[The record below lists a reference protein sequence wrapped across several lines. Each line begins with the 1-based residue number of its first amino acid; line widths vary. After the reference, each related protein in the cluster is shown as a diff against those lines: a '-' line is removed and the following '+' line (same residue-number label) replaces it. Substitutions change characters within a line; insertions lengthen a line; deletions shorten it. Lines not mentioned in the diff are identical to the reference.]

1 MEYVILVPK
10 IGAVR
15 PLLLNGRRIPMHKF
29 RKLLT
34 LLLALTMV
42 LGILCVPGLAYGKDV
57 YNINKYVAFGDS
69 VASGMNN
76 EGGPLKVQT
85 GTDAEGNPVYTELL
99 GTTDFGYVARVAR
112 GVGLDVNDG
121 AISWSHTGMRVKD
134 ILHEIKADAVDYEGD
149 EYYPYV
155 FKTTGYDEYRETIR
169 QDIREAD
176 LITLNVGSNDIFTS
190 PLTYAAVEYATRVA
204 EGEDVASQGLIGK
217 LNKLLPS
224 LADATADTTSE
235 MGIFGSLLNPAYSG
249 LMEIFL
255 QKSFEGYYNLK
266 QTYPLLLQE
275 LRELN
280 PTAQII
286 TIGVFNPMHALSL
299 TGSSLITFGEIA
311 DSVLFPLNSFIAR
324 TSAKY
329 GCTYVDVVDVETDS
343 SVHPTM
349 DGYEDMTNRILA
361 KIHPISE
368 FKDISLLSPE
378 FQKAI
383 QWSVNTRIA
392 YGTGEGT
399 FSPSKTVNRA
409 EMLTY
414 LWRLAGEPKVES
426 SASFADVK
434 DSDYFAEAVAWAT
447 ELGITKGTTA
457 LTFSPYL
464 TCTRAQI
471 VTFLYRYDQATN
483 PDAAEAGSFAGFRDV
498 GLGAYFGAPV
508 SWAVKTGITK
518 GISSVLF
525 GPLEP
530 CTRAQAVTFLARYV
544 GA

>member
-1 MEYVILVPK
+1 MTK
-10 IGAVR
+10 T
-15 PLLLNGRRIPMHKF
+15 
-29 RKLLT
+29 RKC
-34 LLLALTMV
+34 LAFV
-42 LGILCVPGLAYGKDV
+42 LAFVMALSLICIPGLAYDKKDV

-76 EGGPLKVQT
+76 EVRPLYKQVV
-85 GTDAEGNPVYTELL
+85 DADGNPVLDADGNPTYVEIL
-99 GTTDFGYVARVAR
+99 GSTDYGYVGRVSA
-112 GVGLDVNDG
+112 GMGLDLHGGG
-121 AISWSHTGMRVKD
+121 AVSWAHTGMRVKD
-134 ILHEIKADAVDYEGD
+134 ILHEIKTDAVDYTD
-149 EYYPYV
+149 DAVYPAT
-155 FKTTGYDEYRETIR
+155 FKTTGYDSYRETIR

-190 PLTYAAVEYATRVA
+190 PLTYAAVEYAARLA
-204 EGEDVASQGLIGK
+204 EGEDMSSQGLIGK
-217 LNKLLPS
+217 INKLLPS

-255 QKSFEGYYNLK
+255 QKCFDGYARLK
-266 QTYPLLLQE
+266 ETYPLLLKE

-299 TGSSLITFGEIA
+299 TGSSLVTFGELA
-311 DSVLFPLNSFIAR
+311 DNVLLPLNSFIAR

-329 GCTYVDVVDVETDS
+329 GCTYVDVVDVATDS
-343 SVHPTM
+343 SVHPT
-349 DGYEDMTNRILA
+349 DEGYDDMTARILA
-361 KIHPISE
+361 KLRPITE
-368 FKDISLLSPE
+368 FKDIALQSPE

-383 QWSVNTRIA
+383 QWAANTRITT
-392 YGTGEGT
+392 GTGEGT
-399 FSPSKTVNRA
+399 FSPNKVVNRA

-414 LWRLAGEPKVES
+414 LWRLAGEPKVEPG
-426 SASFADVK
+426 ASFVDVK
-434 DSDYFAEAVAWAT
+434 DGDYFADAVAWAT

-483 PDAAEAGSFAGFRDV
+483 PDAADAGNFDGFRDV

-508 SWAVKTGITK
+508 SWAVETGITK

-544 GA
+544 GAKFTPL